1 MPATLVKT
9 KWNML
14 EKAKEK
20 ILELSGFK
28 KYILFRIA
36 VLSFKNFLL
45 CNKFFQKQWQAS
57 LFLGA
62 LQIKRLWKQI
72 MLQLKKEQ
80 LN

>member
-1 MPATLVKT
+1 
-9 KWNML
+9 ML

-28 KYILFRIA
+28 KYIVFRIA
-36 VLSFKNFLL
+36 VLKCSAFKNFLL